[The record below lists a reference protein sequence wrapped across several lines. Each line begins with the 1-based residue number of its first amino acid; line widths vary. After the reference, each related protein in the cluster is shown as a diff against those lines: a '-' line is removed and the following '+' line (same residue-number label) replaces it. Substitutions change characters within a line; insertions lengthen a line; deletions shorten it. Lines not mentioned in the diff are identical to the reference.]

1 MTPSR
6 RITKKSSRR
15 LLVTVA
21 VIGLGIAAA
30 VYFNYRR
37 VDPLSERVKTPA
49 VSGEG
54 MIIAGI
60 HQSATRDG
68 RTEWSLDAATG
79 QYLLAENKI
88 LLRDLTVTFF
98 TKTGRKVFITA
109 KRGTVMTDTHDME
122 AEEDVVARNDLYRLE
137 TEKMRYQHES
147 RLIEMN
153 TPVTI
158 SGQSGEISGDS
169 LAIDLNSNRM
179 VMKGHVQGI
188 LAPDGIQ

>member
-6 RITKKSSRR
+6 KTTNKRARR

-21 VIGLGIAAA
+21 VVGLGIAAA
-30 VYFNYRR
+30 VYLNYRR

-49 VSGEG
+49 VPEEG

-68 RTEWSLDAATG
+68 RTEWSLDAVTG

-122 AEEDVVARNDLYRLE
+122 AEQDVVARNDLYRLE

-153 TPVTI
+153 TPVKI